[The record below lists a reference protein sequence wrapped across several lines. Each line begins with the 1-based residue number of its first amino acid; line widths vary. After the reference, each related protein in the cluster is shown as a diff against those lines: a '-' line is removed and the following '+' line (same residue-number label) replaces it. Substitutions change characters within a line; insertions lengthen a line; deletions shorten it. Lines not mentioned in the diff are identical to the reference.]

1 MRITALSMMV
11 VVTFWTP
18 QLSLSN
24 RCQLL
29 VATNTSV
36 GMRRARQALRT
47 LPRPRGPPGT
57 AGPRARA
64 VRRDRPCPGPAGR
77 CAGSGSGS
85 LAGGHG
91 RPSSGLPIHPAA
103 CSPAA
108 SAPRPGAGGPGAP
121 PLLPSASP
129 RLRRAGPGAPGLL
142 LLPAAFRHR
151 APLREPPR
159 TPAGEPASPS
169 SQGRATSNAASSP
182 PRPVPATEH
191 AQSYPPPPPTSFNVR
206 NEVLGVCEEEI
217 GGSGFVWRSEPK
229 GYWVR

>member
-1 MRITALSMMV
+1 MGPAGRGCWRPTGGS
-11 VVTFWTP
+11 
-18 QLSLSN
+18 
-24 RCQLL
+24 RC
-29 VATNTSV
+29 AAARS
-36 GMRRARQALRT
+36 RRPR
-47 LPRPRGPPGT
+47 RPRGPPGT
-57 AGPRARA
+57 AGPRARVA
-64 VRRDRPCPGPAGR
+64 RRGRPCPGPAER

-91 RPSSGLPIHPAA
+91 RPFPDLPIHPGA

-108 SAPRPGAGGPGAP
+108 SAPRSGAGVPGAP

-129 RLRRAGPGAPGLL
+129 RLRRTGPRAPGLL
-142 LLPAAFRHR
+142 LSPAACRHR
-151 APLREPPR
+151 AQLREPR
-159 TPAGEPASPS
+159 WTPAGEPASPS

-217 GGSGFVWRSEPK
+217 GGWGFVWRSEPK

>member
-1 MRITALSMMV
+1 VGPAGRGCWRPTGGS
-11 VVTFWTP
+11 
-18 QLSLSN
+18 
-24 RCQLL
+24 RC
-29 VATNTSV
+29 AAARS
-36 GMRRARQALRT
+36 RRPR
-47 LPRPRGPPGT
+47 RPRGPPGT
-57 AGPRARA
+57 AGPRARVA
-64 VRRDRPCPGPAGR
+64 RRGRPCPGPAER

-91 RPSSGLPIHPAA
+91 RPFPDLPIHPGA

-108 SAPRPGAGGPGAP
+108 SAPRSGAGGPGAP

-129 RLRRAGPGAPGLL
+129 RLRRAGPRAPGLL
-142 LLPAAFRHR
+142 LSPAACRHR
-151 APLREPPR
+151 AQLREPR
-159 TPAGEPASPS
+159 WTPAGEPASPS

-217 GGSGFVWRSEPK
+217 GGWGFVWRSEPK